1 MAHSSL
7 SGMVFKKIRLIG
19 RSNKSFEDAVNDA
32 IDRADQ
38 TLQNLMWVSVE
49 NQAVELDQPQRE
61 YQAEIEV
68 AFELQEGVGE

>member
-1 MAHSSL
+1 
-7 SGMVFKKIRLIG
+7 MVFKKITLIG
-19 RSNKSFEDAVNDA
+19 RSNDSFEDAVSDA

-38 TLQNLMWVSVE
+38 TLDNLMWASVE
-49 NQAVELDQPQRE
+49 NQAVELNQPERE